1 VLKGHATLTMSVT
14 RRIRE
19 RRSETRRVGPA
30 GVDQQGSLRRRVSR
44 EGTREAVRSMLPILL
59 VVASNLG
66 AWGVAALNRS
76 GEPEAVLLE
85 LTEREL
91 RLPARQAENTA
102 LTLRIVFIGGRDGGT
117 SQPREAGWFDRAKL
131 QSIGFDCSRPVAQE
145 HAAHYRSRPPR
156 MTYAAMEYE
165 GESWRGKMAQ
175 LASDSPLPPVQGVAP
190 ERPAAAGGSGIAA
203 GDPAG
208 TTTRRGQDNLLPSR
222 LVAID
227 VDNDPVALS
236 VDGLST
242 IDARPTAIRWI
253 DASAPAFS
261 TRDSARS
268 QNGSHR
274 RHSRSSS
281 PAQPG
286 AGPHRRRAQH
296 PTAGSRTATL
306 TRHWM
311 VTRQAAK
318 SPSVVRR
325 FLSDL
330 EYVDCIAPCLPLK
343 VTHSGSGRAKT

>member
-1 VLKGHATLTMSVT
+1 M
-14 RRIRE
+14 R
-19 RRSETRRVGPA
+19 
-30 GVDQQGSLRRRVSR
+30 
-44 EGTREAVRSMLPILL
+44 PILL

-66 AWGVAALNRS
+66 AWRFAALNRS
-76 GEPEAVLLE
+76 GGPEAVLE

-117 SQPREAGWFDRAKL
+117 SQPREAGWFDRATL
-131 QSIGFDCSRPVAQE
+131 QSIGFGCSRPVAQE

-175 LASDSPLPPVQGVAP
+175 LASDSPLPPAP
-190 ERPAAAGGSGIAA
+190 
-203 GDPAG
+203 
-208 TTTRRGQDNLLPSR
+208 
-222 LVAID
+222 
-227 VDNDPVALS
+227 
-236 VDGLST
+236 
-242 IDARPTAIRWI
+242 
-253 DASAPAFS
+253 
-261 TRDSARS
+261 
-268 QNGSHR
+268 
-274 RHSRSSS
+274 
-281 PAQPG
+281 PG

-311 VTRQAAK
+311 VTRPAAK

-330 EYVDCIAPCLPLK
+330 EYVDCIAPCLPWK